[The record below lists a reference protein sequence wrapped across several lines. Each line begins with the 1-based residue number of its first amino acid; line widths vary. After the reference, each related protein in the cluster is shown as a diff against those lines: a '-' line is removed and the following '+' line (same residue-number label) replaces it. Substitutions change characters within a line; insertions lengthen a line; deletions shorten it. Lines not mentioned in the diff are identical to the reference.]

1 MQCPACGAT
10 SPDSAAWCG
19 QCYRR
24 FDQEVPEAAAQE
36 PSSNGSTAEGVA
48 APVAAPTAA
57 APAAAAPPATSAGA
71 PDAAAPH
78 GFRRVGD
85 ELEWECPECAS
96 FNGIELT
103 SCAICGTSFLQRFRS
118 DEPEPERNWQAA
130 LLLSAVAPG
139 AGHLS
144 VGRYGTGGARLLLF
158 VAWILGSVLLASS
171 AGSGALIA
179 ATPLVLGA
187 LILWAMTLFDIYRL
201 QHGESEILAGRTFL
215 WLVVGVLLLMGVALF
230 GSAGTAVAPG

>member
-1 MQCPACGAT
+1 MRCPTCGA
-10 SPDSAAWCG
+10 SNPDSAAWCG

-24 FDQEVPEAAAQE
+24 FDQEVAVET
-36 PSSNGSTAEGVA
+36 PSSNGSGGEHTPPGA
-48 APVAAPTAA
+48 APVTQ
-57 APAAAAPPATSAGA
+57 PPQRAGDTGGEA
-71 PDAAAPH
+71 E

-85 ELEWECPECAS
+85 ELEWECPECGS

-103 SCAICGTSFLQRFRS
+103 SCAICGTSFIERFRS

-144 VGRYGTGGARLLLF
+144 VGRYGTGAARLLLF
-158 VAWILGSVLLASS
+158 AAWIVGALMLATS

-187 LILWAMTLFDIYRL
+187 LILWALTLLDVYRL
-201 QHGESEILAGRTFL
+201 QQGESEILAGRTFL
-215 WLVVGVLLLMGVALF
+215 WLVVGVLLFMGVALF
-230 GSAGTAVAPG
+230 ASAGTATPPT

>member
-1 MQCPACGAT
+1 MQCPACGA
-10 SPDSAAWCG
+10 SNPDSAAWCG

-24 FDQEVPEAAAQE
+24 FDEDTAPET
-36 PSSNGSTAEGVA
+36 PSPNGSGTAPPPAADA
-48 APVAAPTAA
+48 APVTQ
-57 APAAAAPPATSAGA
+57 SSQSA
-71 PDAAAPH
+71 PDTGGEAE

-85 ELEWECPECAS
+85 ELEWECPECGS

-118 DEPEPERNWQAA
+118 EEPEPERNWSAA

-144 VGRYGTGGARLLLF
+144 VGRYGTGAARLLLF
-158 VAWILGSVLLASS
+158 VAWIVGALMLATS
-171 AGSGALIA
+171 AGSGALVA

-187 LILWAMTLFDIYRL
+187 LILWAMTLFDVYRL
-201 QHGESEILAGRTFL
+201 QQGESEILAGRTFL
-215 WLVVGVLLLMGVALF
+215 WLVVGVLLFMGVALF
-230 GSAGTAVAPG
+230 ASAGSATPPA